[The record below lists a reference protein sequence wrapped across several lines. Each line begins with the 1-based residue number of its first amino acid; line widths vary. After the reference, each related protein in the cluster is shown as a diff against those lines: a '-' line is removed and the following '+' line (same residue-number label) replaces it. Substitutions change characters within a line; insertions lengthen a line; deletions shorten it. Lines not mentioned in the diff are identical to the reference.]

1 MDNPIFVD
9 FYGKKR
15 FGKVCRQLRCAPK
28 LIHFIHICPSARR
41 FIHTKS
47 RQNTQLA
54 VGKTKTLGALP
65 PTPLKTLGTL
75 SPSPRKGFHPL
86 TPLCRS
92 IRSCG
97 GNETGRA
104 CRFWISLPFLYRKR
118 MQMRL
123 PNGFQGRNSLGRV
136 RDGVPRLQDLGDAV
150 PKPPQGVSP
159 LDPVMQE
166 HTLLRRK

>member
-1 MDNPIFVD
+1 MWITLFSLIFTAKSVLEKSVDN
-9 FYGKKR
+9 
-15 FGKVCRQLRCAPK
+15 CAALPK

-75 SPSPRKGFHPL
+75 SPNPRKGFHPL

-136 RDGVPRLQDLGDAV
+136 RDGVPRLRGGGAEPHGLRSFLRLLDL
-150 PKPPQGVSP
+150 
-159 LDPVMQE
+159 
-166 HTLLRRK
+166 LLQLHDGLL